1 MADFIR
7 DTTFGQVAR
16 YALGGRLFK
25 FPEEKPG
32 FQLPGDHR
40 RTSED
45 SSTTPKL
52 IRNCDSSSYPLD
64 SSGRPRITAQQPSSG
79 LVVPA
84 LASEKIILVD
94 WYTSTD
100 PQNPRNWS
108 TLKKS
113 IVYIQVNLYTFT
125 VYMSSSIYTSAET
138 EIMHVFG
145 TSQTVASLGL
155 ALYVL
160 GYGVGPLFLAP
171 PSEIAAIGRNPP
183 YVITF
188 TLFVIFSAL
197 AALVNNIPGL
207 MILRFLQGFF
217 GSPALATG
225 GGSIGDITSQ
235 MSLPYGLYLW
245 AIFATGGPAFGP
257 LISGFSVPVEGWR
270 WALWEILWTS
280 GPTLIGLIFLPETSS
295 NTILL
300 RRAKRIR
307 KLTNNSA
314 YRAQSE
320 VDEVKLSA
328 ARIVSEALVIPWKIN
343 VLDPAILFTSFYC
356 GLVYAIFY
364 SFFEVFP
371 LVYMDVYGMNLG
383 EMGLVFLSVI
393 IAAFLNSIPYFA
405 YVHFILNP
413 ATRKDCPVSPERR
426 LLPALVASML
436 LPIGIMLFAWTSR
449 SSIHWVVPTIGVML
463 TTGNVC
469 LIIQC
474 IYVYIAMVYPRY
486 EASLFG
492 ANDFARAVVAF
503 AAILWAE
510 PLYSSLGVAKGSTVL
525 GCLCFGCV
533 FGIFALYLF
542 GHYLRA
548 RSKFAG

>member
-16 YALGGRLFK
+16 YSLGGRIFK
-25 FPEEKPG
+25 FPEERPG

-40 RTSED
+40 RTSD
-45 SSTTPKL
+45 DAPATNKV
-52 IRNCDSSSYPLD
+52 IRNCDSSSYPLN

-79 LVVPA
+79 LGVPA
-84 LASEKIILVD
+84 LASERIILVD
-94 WYTSTD
+94 WYSSND
-100 PQNPRNWS
+100 PQNPQNWS

-160 GYGVGPLFLAP
+160 
-171 PSEIAAIGRNPP
+171 EIAAIGRNPP

-188 TLFVIFSAL
+188 TLFVIFSTL

-225 GGSIGDITSQ
+225 GGSIGDITSP

-245 AIFATGGPAFGP
+245 AIFATDGPAFGP

-280 GPTLIGLIFLPETSS
+280 GPALIGLVFLPETSS
-295 NTILL
+295 HTILL

-307 KLTNNSA
+307 KLTDNSA

-320 VDEVKLSA
+320 FDEVTLSPV
-328 ARIVSEALVIPWKIN
+328 RILSEALVIPWKIN
-343 VLDPAILFTSFYC
+343 LLDPAILFTSFYC

-364 SFFEVFP
+364 TFFEVFP

-405 YVHFILNP
+405 YVHFVLNP

-436 LPIGIMLFAWTSR
+436 LPVGIMLFAWTSR

-463 TTGNVC
+463 TTGNTC

-510 PLYSSLGVAKGSTVL
+510 PLYGSLGVAKGSTVL
-525 GCLCFGCV
+525 GCRCFGCV

-548 RSKFAG
+548 GSV